1 MAEIPALRK
10 PESFNDI
17 YEVFKILWWMLDGNI
32 STENLDLVE
41 FRAELMSDVEGM
53 IDVAKTETLTET
65 EALIDSKL
73 EEFYD
78 MLKSEPG
85 IL

>member
-41 FRAELMSDVEGM
+41 FRAELMSDVE
-53 IDVAKTETLTET
+53 
-65 EALIDSKL
+65 ALIDSKL